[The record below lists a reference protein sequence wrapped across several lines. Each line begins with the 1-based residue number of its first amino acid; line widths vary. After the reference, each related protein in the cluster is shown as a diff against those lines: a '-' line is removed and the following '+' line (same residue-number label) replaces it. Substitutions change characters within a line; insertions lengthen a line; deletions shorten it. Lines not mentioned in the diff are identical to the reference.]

1 MKRLPALILL
11 LPLLPPLAAHAE
23 ELPVRS
29 VTLSNAGLVEI
40 QRAGPLAAD
49 AVATLTIPTPQ
60 VDDVLKSLLVLD
72 SQGTVLGLS
81 LPARELE
88 EEAFQGLPLR
98 PADFADRLSMLR
110 ALRGQAVEVGGARG
124 LLIDATEAENALALT
139 VLGERGLASVMLR
152 EGDALRLTDAGL
164 AARVERAAAAMAA
177 ARLADTRR
185 AEITFRATA
194 RREVALSYVTAAP
207 LWKPS
212 WRLSLEEG
220 PAGNGQARLQGWAV
234 VENRSGADW
243 RDVRLSLVSGN
254 PAAFAQALYT
264 PILRPRPE
272 VPVRGAEAIRP
283 QADSMPLP
291 VPMPAPAAPVRP
303 LVGGGVAA
311 MARMAAP
318 APAPE
323 MAQVDSATADSTS
336 GSVAFTL
343 PHLVSVRASETAN
356 FPFLDARIPAERLWW
371 LQSPEARN
379 PLNAV
384 RIMNTTGGTLPD
396 GLVSL
401 SGPGFLGDAE
411 LRAMPAGETRLLAHA
426 LDRDVP
432 VTSRRDT
439 VQRVTRVGLS
449 RAIFVLEGE
458 EETSWSLAIAPR
470 AAGKLVLDMPRLPG
484 FEPRFA
490 VAAQGDFG
498 LRHEAALTA
507 GAQTLRLPY
516 QRATRGNL
524 VLWDPGLGQP
534 QLLPW
539 RGAGL
544 EGDLRRLPG
553 GPGSLDR
560 LQELLART
568 AEATPGR
575 ALLAEA
581 ATRLARLREQLD
593 AARSAAA
600 EAKAA
605 EGALDRAR
613 AAAQDRTG
621 AEREEARRLLNQA
634 SQAAERAGAA
644 ADRAWQA
651 WQQGVV
657 ALLALNG

>member
-11 LPLLPPLAAHAE
+11 LPLAAHAE

-88 EEAFQGLPLR
+88 EEAFRGLPLR

-124 LLIDATEAENALALT
+124 LLIDAAEAENALALT

-152 EGDALRLTDAGL
+152 EGDALRLTDADL

-212 WRLSLEEG
+212 WRLSLED
-220 PAGNGQARLQGWAV
+220 GQARLQGWAV

-291 VPMPAPAAPVRP
+291 VPAPAPAAPVRP

-311 MARMAAP
+311 MARLAAP
-318 APAPE
+318 APAPAPDL
-323 MAQVDSATADSTS
+323 AQVDSATADSTS

-343 PHLVSVRASETAN
+343 PHPVSVRASETAN

-384 RIMNTTGGTLPD
+384 RIINTTGGTLPD

-401 SGPGFLGDAE
+401 TGPGFLGDAE

-470 AAGKLVLDMPRLPG
+470 AAGKLVLDMPRMPG
-484 FEPRFA
+484 FEPRFT

-498 LRHEAALTA
+498 LRYETALTA

-516 QRATRGNL
+516 QRATRGSL

-553 GPGSLDR
+553 GPGSLER

-621 AEREEARRLLNQA
+621 PEREEARRLLNQA